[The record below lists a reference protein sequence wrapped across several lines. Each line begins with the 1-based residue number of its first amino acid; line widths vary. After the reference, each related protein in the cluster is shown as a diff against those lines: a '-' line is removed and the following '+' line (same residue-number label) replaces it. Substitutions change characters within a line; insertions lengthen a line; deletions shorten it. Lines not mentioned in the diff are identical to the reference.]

1 MATWK
6 KLLIAFVTSMIVG
19 IIGVYAVIQSVKSS
33 LPKLL
38 TLEDYKPRLVTKV
51 YDRNN
56 KLIGEFL
63 HEKRILLPYSQIPK
77 NLINAFLAAEDD
89 GFFEHGGVNYLA
101 ILRATIANI
110 KAGHTVQGGSTI
122 TQQVAKTLVLANR
135 EKTMLRKVKE
145 ALMAQQMEEHFKK
158 EEILYLYL
166 NQIYFGQGAY
176 GVATAAEVYFRK
188 PVKDLTLAEMAILAG
203 LPKAPTAYSPTHNPV
218 RAKERQVYVLRRMA
232 DVGFIKKEEA
242 ERSIQE
248 PVKVY
253 LREKFE
259 TYAPFFL
266 ETVRQML
273 VAELGED
280 AVLDQGLRVRT
291 SLDLTKQLAAQD
303 AVRVG
308 LKEVDKRQGYRGP
321 LKSTTDPKEVGEFL
335 FKTRNELIADIT
347 PDRTIQTDGKFKDWG
362 PLDINYDIS
371 KGLPFYLPTGKTA
384 PAIVSKVD
392 DELGLVYVRVA
403 EIEGIID
410 FQTMQWA
417 RKPNTEKRFDLD
429 LIKKPSDALKL
440 GDVIL
445 VQVADAKY
453 TPSIRLQKILAS
465 QKKKM
470 EFTKYAHL
478 TLDQEPVLEASL
490 MSIDQNT
497 QEVIAMIGGYDF
509 KKSEFNRALQA
520 ARQTGSS
527 FKSIVYAAALDR
539 GYTPSSQIMDAPI
552 VFEESGTGGDEEGQD
567 DSKTWKPSNHSKSFG
582 GDIIMR
588 NALVKSL
595 NVPTVKIIE
604 DIGVPYSVDYAKR
617 LGIFS
622 PLNTDF
628 TMALGSS
635 GVTLYEMTKVFSEF
649 GRLGK
654 KVRPILV
661 QKVEDSN
668 GKELVSNILLDKK
681 FQKEQE
687 EIEKVFEER
696 RLAYLELKK
705 SLDVT
710 SNNSDG
716 ATTANVIEGTPAPRP
731 PLTEKEKEKL
741 KKSIDSY
748 MFFEDPDQLM
758 KPTTAYLTTS
768 LLKAVIEDKNG
779 TGGRAKALGREVA
792 GKTGSSNGYYD
803 AWFIGY
809 TPQIATGV
817 WVGFDHEKTIGKGEV
832 GGRAALPIW
841 LDYMKAAHENLPIVT
856 FPVPEG
862 IVFANID
869 SETGKLPTAQ
879 SKSII
884 RQAFLE
890 GTEPTSSHSN
900 EEEKADFYKQDLNE

>member
-1 MATWK
+1 
-6 KLLIAFVTSMIVG
+6 
-19 IIGVYAVIQSVKSS
+19 
-33 LPKLL
+33 
-38 TLEDYKPRLVTKV
+38 
-51 YDRNN
+51 
-56 KLIGEFL
+56 
-63 HEKRILLPYSQIPK
+63 
-77 NLINAFLAAEDD
+77 
-89 GFFEHGGVNYLA
+89 
-101 ILRATIANI
+101 
-110 KAGHTVQGGSTI
+110 
-122 TQQVAKTLVLANR
+122 
-135 EKTMLRKVKE
+135 
-145 ALMAQQMEEHFKK
+145 
-158 EEILYLYL
+158 
-166 NQIYFGQGAY
+166 
-176 GVATAAEVYFRK
+176 
-188 PVKDLTLAEMAILAG
+188 
-203 LPKAPTAYSPTHNPV
+203 
-218 RAKERQVYVLRRMA
+218 
-232 DVGFIKKEEA
+232 
-242 ERSIQE
+242 
-248 PVKVY
+248 
-253 LREKFE
+253 
-259 TYAPFFL
+259 
-266 ETVRQML
+266 
-273 VAELGED
+273 
-280 AVLDQGLRVRT
+280 
-291 SLDLTKQLAAQD
+291 
-303 AVRVG
+303 
-308 LKEVDKRQGYRGP
+308 
-321 LKSTTDPKEVGEFL
+321 
-335 FKTRNELIADIT
+335 
-347 PDRTIQTDGKFKDWG
+347 
-362 PLDINYDIS
+362 
-371 KGLPFYLPTGKTA
+371 
-384 PAIVSKVD
+384 
-392 DELGLVYVRVA
+392 
-403 EIEGIID
+403 
-410 FQTMQWA
+410 
-417 RKPNTEKRFDLD
+417 
-429 LIKKPSDALKL
+429 
-440 GDVIL
+440 
-445 VQVADAKY
+445 
-453 TPSIRLQKILAS
+453 
-465 QKKKM
+465 
-470 EFTKYAHL
+470 
-478 TLDQEPVLEASL
+478 
-490 MSIDQNT
+490 
-497 QEVIAMIGGYDF
+497 
-509 KKSEFNRALQA
+509 
-520 ARQTGSS
+520 
-527 FKSIVYAAALDR
+527 
-539 GYTPSSQIMDAPI
+539 
-552 VFEESGTGGDEEGQD
+552 
-567 DSKTWKPSNHSKSFG
+567 
-582 GDIIMR
+582 MR

-710 SNNSDG
+710 SNNSDA
-716 ATTANVIEGTPAPRP
+716 ATTTNVTEGTPAPRP

-741 KKSIDSY
+741 KKSIEPY

-779 TGGRAKALGREVA
+779 TGGRAKSLGREVA

-890 GTEPTSSHSN
+890 GTEPTSSQSN